1 MNKIMSEPGPGKLR
15 ICLLSKADRYGG
27 GASKVAEQLAQNL
40 TVAGHKVIHL
50 SRSSR
55 QGFNQI
61 NRPLYGSFEKLIKKI
76 HWHLRTLGFPE
87 ILPMELPR
95 LLLKKEFRETDVF
108 HFHDISGAISPF
120 TILILSFFKPVIWTA
135 HDCSIV
141 TAGCIYPLG
150 CERFNSQ
157 CGPCPQIG
165 TWPLQSKF
173 DFTRFL
179 YKVKLFVLRH
189 ARNLTLV
196 SPSEWLKK
204 TIHQKVAI
212 DVKVISNGTDQRV
225 YYPLPKNKVRAS
237 LSIDEQAF
245 VIATSANSTRNVF
258 KGFYNNLSVLE
269 ALRQRQVPFTL
280 LVIGRIDETAKHHL
294 KAFNYINT
302 GFIEDASKMNE
313 YLNAAD
319 LLLHCAEAENQP
331 LGVIEAASTGLPV
344 FGFDTGG
351 TKECVPVSER
361 HRFVKPA
368 QRSALVEDIEHFAS
382 QRHKNAVDSY
392 FSLQRMVEDY
402 EKLYVSLA
410 SKAR

>member
-1 MNKIMSEPGPGKLR
+1 MSKLMTESSPAKLR

-27 GASKVAEQLAQNL
+27 GASKIAEQLAYNL
-40 TVAGHKVIHL
+40 TAAGHKVTHL

-61 NRPLYGSFEKLIKKI
+61 NQPLYGSCEKLIKKI

-95 LLLKKEFRETDVF
+95 LLFKKEFRETDVF
-108 HFHDISGAISPF
+108 HFHDISGSISPL
-120 TILILSFFKPVIWTA
+120 TLLILSFFKPVVWTA
-135 HDCSIV
+135 HDCSVV
-141 TAGCIYPLG
+141 TAGCIHPLG

-189 ARNLTLV
+189 ASNLTLV

-204 TIHQKVAI
+204 MINQKVAI
-212 DVKVISNGTDQRV
+212 QVKVISNGIDQRV
-225 YYPLPKNKVRAS
+225 FYPLPKDKVRES
-237 LSIDEQAF
+237 LAIDDQAF
-245 VIATSANSTRNVF
+245 VIAITANSSRNVF
-258 KGFYNNLSVLE
+258 KGFYNNLSVLK
-269 ALRQRQVPFTL
+269 ALRKRQVAFTL
-280 LVIGRIDETAKHHL
+280 LVIGRIDDTARHHL
-294 KAFNYINT
+294 KAFNYIST
-302 GFIEDASKMNE
+302 GFVDDASLMNE

-319 LLLHCAEAENQP
+319 MLLYCAEAENQP

-344 FGFDTGG
+344 FGFDIGG
-351 TKECVPVSER
+351 VKECVAASER
-361 HRFVKPA
+361 HRFVAPSQQA
-368 QRSALVEDIEHFAS
+368 VLVADIEHYAT
-382 QRHKNAVDSY
+382 QTQKNAADPF

-402 EKLYVSLA
+402 EKLYFSLA
-410 SKAR
+410 RKNR